1 MFRVQAA
8 RVAQGKSS
16 RNRRDIVFLVRG
28 NKQYNG
34 SFNPQA
40 AGDGSISFGLED
52 FGFGS
57 NRQYGI
63 SEQYENFEIYQNARF
78 GQRFYGD

>member
-1 MFRVQAA
+1 MEAF
-8 RVAQGKSS
+8 
-16 RNRRDIVFLVRG
+16 
-28 NKQYNG
+28 
-34 SFNPQA
+34 P
-40 AGDGSISFGLED
+40 FGLGD